1 MKWLFY
7 IQNLKDSTKKPIELN
22 QQFSKVAGY
31 KNQHAEI
38 ICISIFYNTSE
49 EEVKKAISFHSS
61 IKIIKLPRNTV
72 NQGSERSV

>member
-7 IQNLKDSTKKPIELN
+7 ILNLKDSTKKPIELN
-22 QQFSKVAGY
+22 QQVSKLAGY

-38 ICISIFYNTSE
+38 ICISIFCNTFE
-49 EEVKKAISFHSS
+49 EEVKKAISFHKS
-61 IKIIKLPRNTV
+61 IKIIKLPRNIF

>member
-49 EEVKKAISFHSS
+49 EKKAISFHSS
-61 IKIIKLPRNTV
+61 IKIIKLPRNTF